1 MPAIT
6 DEILLEEGRKTL
18 SIERAAIESLE
29 KSLDQSF
36 INAVFTILNIKG
48 NVIFSGVG
56 KSGHVGRKLAATF
69 SSTGTTSY
77 FVHADEAAHGDLGMI
92 RSGDVFV
99 AISFSG
105 ESDELLTIV
114 PALKALNIP
123 IISITGRPNSSL
135 AKIAS
140 VSLVTEIEREA
151 CPLNLAPTASTTVTM
166 ALGDAI
172 ASALMIAK
180 GFSAEDFA
188 RSHPAGALGRRLLL
202 NVENVMRTG
211 NNLPVVQTGTMAT
224 EAIQIMAKQHLGLFV
239 VVDDN
244 NVPVGIFTEGDLC
257 RKIQSGIDFRNLT
270 VDEVMTCAPKVIT
283 PEASAYTAM
292 KEIKDHKINQLV
304 VVDAEN
310 GKLLGILH
318 VQDLIA
324 KKVN

>member
-6 DEILLEEGRKTL
+6 DEILLAEGRKTL

-29 KSLDQSF
+29 NSLGKSF
-36 INAVFTILNIKG
+36 ISAVFTILNIKG

-92 RSGDVFV
+92 RSGDVFI

-135 AKIAS
+135 AKIAN

-172 ASALMIAK
+172 ASALMVAK
-180 GFSAEDFA
+180 DFSAEDFA

-211 NNLPVVQTGTMAT
+211 DSLPVVHTGTMAT
-224 EAIQIMAKQHLGLFV
+224 EAIQAMAKQHLGLFV

-257 RKIQSGIDFRNLT
+257 REIQSGVDFRNLT
-270 VDEVMTCAPKVIT
+270 VDEIMTHAPKIIT

-292 KEIKDHKINQLV
+292 KEIKEHKINQLV

>member
-1 MPAIT
+1 MSAIT
-6 DEILLEEGRKTL
+6 DEILLAEGRKTL

-29 KSLDQSF
+29 KSLGKSF
-36 INAVFTILNIKG
+36 ISAVFTILNIKG

-135 AKIAS
+135 AKIAN

-211 NNLPVVQTGTMAT
+211 DNLPVVHTGTMAT
-224 EAIQIMAKQHLGLFV
+224 EAIHIMAKQHLGLFV

-257 RKIQSGIDFRNLT
+257 REIQSGIDFRSLT
-270 VDEVMTCAPKVIT
+270 VDEVMTRTPKTIT
-283 PEASAYTAM
+283 PEASAYAAM
-292 KEIKDHKINQLV
+292 KEIKDFKINQLI
-304 VVDAEN
+304 VVDAED

>member
-1 MPAIT
+1 MSAIT
-6 DEILLEEGRKTL
+6 DEILLAEGRKTL

-29 KSLDQSF
+29 KSLGKSF
-36 INAVFTILNIKG
+36 ISAVFTILNIKG

-135 AKIAS
+135 AKIAN

-151 CPLNLAPTASTTVTM
+151 CRLTWLP
-166 ALGDAI
+166 
-172 ASALMIAK
+172 
-180 GFSAEDFA
+180 
-188 RSHPAGALGRRLLL
+188 RLLRPSQWL
-202 NVENVMRTG
+202 SVMQ
-211 NNLPVVQTGTMAT
+211 LPV
-224 EAIQIMAKQHLGLFV
+224 L
-239 VVDDN
+239 
-244 NVPVGIFTEGDLC
+244 
-257 RKIQSGIDFRNLT
+257 
-270 VDEVMTCAPKVIT
+270 
-283 PEASAYTAM
+283 
-292 KEIKDHKINQLV
+292 
-304 VVDAEN
+304 
-310 GKLLGILH
+310 
-318 VQDLIA
+318 
-324 KKVN
+324 